1 MNPEGNNS
9 MAIYNDFCKNLK
21 EGYILYNVDSTNS
34 WGDYFLVV
42 NVAKVCINKIMTYT
56 ALLLGLR
63 KDKDKFVPRDS
74 RIKLTPDCA
83 TNVPFL
89 KYIGK
94 CSYRLIPEIK
104 DVEVNIGLAAVYGS
118 TDIHK
123 FASSLHLHKP
133 RNRKYGN
140 DGKPVVKKAGND

>member
-1 MNPEGNNS
+1 MNPDSLNV
-9 MAIYNDFCKNLK
+9 YNDFCRNLK

-42 NVAKVCINKIMTYT
+42 NVAKVNTSGIQTYT
-56 ALLLGLR
+56 ALLLGL
-63 KDKDKFVPRDS
+63 KKEGEKFVPRNS
-74 RIKLTPDCA
+74 RIRLTPDCA

-89 KYIGK
+89 KYVGK
-94 CSYRLIPEIK
+94 CSYRLIPEIE

-118 TDIHK
+118 TDLHK
-123 FASSLHLHKP
+123 FASNLHLHKP